1 MENKIIKPDGG
12 SRMPDGEEVL
22 PPSAISH
29 QPALPS
35 SQRTYKIYML
45 CFPNG
50 KKYIG
55 CTCQTMNRRMRGDI
69 RPAVKEAIK
78 EFGKENVKIRIL
90 SEGLSI
96 EEAPQREVDMIA
108 LFKTTDP
115 ERGYNKDKGG
125 LGNAMSMCPVR
136 CIETGEEFES
146 FLKCAK
152 DMNLDVRSVRH
163 CCLGERKTHKGYH
176 FEFA

>member
-1 MENKIIKPDGG
+1 
-12 SRMPDGEEVL
+12 MPDGEEVL

-55 CTCQTMNRRMRGDI
+55 CTSQPMKKRMNGYKGQMREI
-69 RPAVKEAIK
+69 MKY
-78 EFGKENVKIRIL
+78 FGKANVEVRII
-90 SEGLSI
+90 SDGLCR
-96 EEAPQREVDMIA
+96 EEALQREIDMIA
-108 LFKTTDP
+108 LFKTREP
-115 ERGYNKDKGG
+115 ERGYNIDKGG
-125 LGNAMSMCPVR
+125 LGSDWGKRPVH
-136 CIETGEEFES
+136 CLETGETFES
-146 FLKCAK
+146 FTECAK
-152 DMNLDVRSVRH
+152 EMKLDKRNLRR
-163 CCLGERKTHKGYH
+163 CCLGEIKSHGGYH